1 MGSYNM
7 RVQNMITVF
16 TCKDEFEDM
25 MTCIYDAWNSR
36 LGHSNIRLMIEPIAE
51 PELFCD
57 YIHITADPQKVVKVV
72 RSIQKK
78 ISYHAYQTIYSAAMS
93 FRSDKLDII
102 YRFLILGFH
111 YGPAIMD
118 MLQEPAVMAAFELNR
133 KVGNE
138 AHYFKEFIRFSSVD
152 NRFFIS
158 HIEPKC
164 NVLTL
169 VAPHFSDRMPS
180 ENWMIIDD
188 KRHLAAVQTADESY
202 YLTPLGDEEFTQL
215 LETKH
220 QPDIFIDLWKG
231 FFQTIAIEERANY
244 RCQRNM
250 MPLWY
255 RKNAIEFL

>member
-1 MGSYNM
+1 MTT
-7 RVQNMITVF
+7 IF

-36 LGHSNIRLMIEPIAE
+36 LGHANVRLMIEPVTE
-51 PELFCD
+51 PELFCE
-57 YIHITADPQKVVKVV
+57 YVHIAADPEKVTKVV
-72 RSIQKK
+72 RSVQKK
-78 ISYHAYQTIYSAAMS
+78 ISYYAYQTVYSAAMS
-93 FRSDKLDII
+93 FRADKLEII

-111 YGPAIMD
+111 YGAAVLDI
-118 MLQEPAVMAAFELNR
+118 LHESAVMAAFELDR
-133 KVGNE
+133 KVGRE

-152 NRFFIS
+152 NRFLVS

-180 ENWMIIDD
+180 ENWMVIDD
-188 KRHLAAVQTADESY
+188 KRHLAAVQTANEPY
-202 YLTPLGDEEFTQL
+202 YLTPLSDEEFTQL
-215 LETKH
+215 LETKN

-231 FFQTIAIEERANY
+231 FFQSIAIEARTNY
-244 RCQRNM
+244 RCQRNT

-255 RKNAIEFL
+255 RKNAVEFL

>member
-1 MGSYNM
+1 MTT
-7 RVQNMITVF
+7 IF

-36 LGHSNIRLMIEPIAE
+36 LGHANVRLMIEPVTE
-51 PELFCD
+51 PELFCE
-57 YIHITADPQKVVKVV
+57 YVHIAADPEKVTKVV
-72 RSIQKK
+72 RSVQKK
-78 ISYHAYQTIYSAAMS
+78 ISYYAYQTVYSAAMS
-93 FRSDKLDII
+93 FRADKLEII

-111 YGPAIMD
+111 YGAAVLD
-118 MLQEPAVMAAFELNR
+118 MLHESAVMAAFELDR
-133 KVGNE
+133 KVGRE
-138 AHYFKEFIRFSSVD
+138 AHYFKEFIRFSYVD
-152 NRFFIS
+152 NRFLVS

-180 ENWMIIDD
+180 ENWMVIDD
-188 KRHLAAVQTADESY
+188 KRHLAAVQTANEPY
-202 YLTPLGDEEFTQL
+202 YLTPLSDEEFTHL
-215 LETKH
+215 LETKN

-231 FFQTIAIEERANY
+231 FFQSIAIEARTNY

-255 RKNAIEFL
+255 RKNAVEFL